1 MEVENISAM
10 VIPNLAKPEPKSGV
24 LSCYGRLVLK
34 GTLPT
39 VCYAQGMTSYLLRN
53 NILLFD
59 YTKFADP
66 LREKIRTN
74 AEHLAASNNL
84 TIEFI
89 RSSKARK
96 EDIVKKYF
104 DGKKTGLIY
113 ILSAIEACP
122 SYVPW
127 YDKVSHKTFLKGA
140 QGKCLHYYFYF
151 NDPDIGFGY
160 VRVPTWCPFQLQVY
174 FNGHHLLANELT
186 KHGIAFTML
195 ENAFD
200 YILPILKRHKLLLT
214 ALM

>member
-1 MEVENISAM
+1 
-10 VIPNLAKPEPKSGV
+10 
-24 LSCYGRLVLK
+24 
-34 GTLPT
+34 
-39 VCYAQGMTSYLLRN
+39 MTSYLVRN

-127 YDKVSHKTFLKGA
+127 YDKVSHKTFLMTIRYLVYVLY
-140 QGKCLHYYFYF
+140 QGFSKAATISRSNNFIPKY
-151 NDPDIGFGY
+151 
-160 VRVPTWCPFQLQVY
+160 
-174 FNGHHLLANELT
+174 
-186 KHGIAFTML
+186 
-195 ENAFD
+195 
-200 YILPILKRHKLLLT
+200 LLLN
-214 ALM
+214 L